1 MSGIDVTLGIVLVL
15 GGIILFA
22 LELVHPG
29 VLLLIPGSIILVAG
43 FLYLLFPN
51 VLLDS
56 PYGIAIL
63 LLAALVATLVEIP
76 YYRYVAP
83 VHRPLST
90 TSSGLEGEVGIVI
103 APVVPNTLQGKVR
116 IRSEVWSARANV
128 AIPVGAQVRVVHG
141 EGVSVTVQ
149 PIDGGAAQS

>member
-1 MSGIDVTLGIVLVL
+1 MVIDIALGIVMIL

-43 FLYLLFPN
+43 FLYLLIPN

-56 PYGIAIL
+56 PYGVGIL
-63 LLAALVATLVEIP
+63 LLAALVATLIEIP

-83 VHRPLST
+83 NHRPLST
-90 TSSGLEGEVGIVI
+90 TSSGLVGEIGVVI
-103 APVVPNTLQGKVR
+103 APVVPDTLQGK
-116 IRSEVWSARANV
+116 IRVKSEVWSARASV
-128 AIPVGAQVRVVHG
+128 PIPIGAQVRVVRG

-149 PIDGGAAQS
+149 PIDGGPTP

>member
-1 MSGIDVTLGIVLVL
+1 MSGIDVTLGITLVV

-43 FLYLLFPN
+43 FLYLLVPN

-63 LLAALVATLVEIP
+63 LLAALVATLIEIP
-76 YYRYVAP
+76 YYRHVAP
-83 VHRPLST
+83 THRPLST

-103 APVVPNTLQGKVR
+103 APVVPDTLQGKIR
-116 IRSEVWSARANV
+116 IKSEVWSARSSV
-128 AIPVGAQVRVVHG
+128 PIPVGAQVRVVRG
-141 EGVSVTVQ
+141 EGVSVTVR
-149 PIDGGAAQS
+149 PIETEGNH

>member
-1 MSGIDVTLGIVLVL
+1 MPLDVTLGIVMIV
-15 GGIILFA
+15 GGVILFA

-43 FLYLLFPN
+43 FLYLLIPN

-56 PYGIAIL
+56 PYGVGIL
-63 LLAALVATLVEIP
+63 LLAAVVATAIEIP

-90 TSSGLEGEVGIVI
+90 TSGGLEGEVGVVI
-103 APVVPNTLQGKVR
+103 APVVPDTLQGKIR
-116 IRSEVWSARANV
+116 IKSEVWSARSSV
-128 AIPVGAQVRVVHG
+128 PIPVGAQVRVVRG

-149 PIDGGAAQS
+149 PIEGGTPP